1 MTTRPEWSRLRL
13 TTFRPKGALDAFCC
27 SRRSLARD
35 LSDEQRR
42 DQGIATEL
50 GPQIPS
56 IAQQHKVKIVAG
68 PFVNRE
74 HTVVVVVETERSED
88 LDAFLMEARLPQ
100 WNQVR
105 ILPSITMEQA
115 MTDMTQLPALF

>member
-1 MTTRPEWSRLRL
+1 
-13 TTFRPKGALDAFCC
+13 
-27 SRRSLARD
+27 
-35 LSDEQRR
+35 
-42 DQGIATEL
+42 L